1 MKGMCAAFMNIQ
13 GKNNPPASKAAK
25 EKIIAQIRDE
35 GLSVT
40 DASAQS
46 GYSTKT
52 IYAWLRA
59 GVESTGTGTNLILEN
74 NRLKRELEQAYAL
87 LGRAQAIMNRSKN

>member
-1 MKGMCAAFMNIQ
+1 MNPPRN
-13 GKNNPPASKAAK
+13 NNPPASQAVK
-25 EKIIAQIRDE
+25 EKVLMQIRDE
-35 GLSVT
+35 GLSVP
-40 DASAQS
+40 DASRQS

-74 NRLKRELEQAYAL
+74 NRLKKELEQAYAL

>member
-1 MKGMCAAFMNIQ
+1 MSIQ
-13 GKNNPPASKAAK
+13 GNNNPPAPAAVK
-25 EKIIAQIRDE
+25 EKILAQIRDE
-35 GLSVT
+35 GLTVT
-40 DASAQS
+40 DASRLS

-52 IYAWLRA
+52 IYTWIRK

-74 NRLKRELEQAYAL
+74 NRLKKELEQAYAL